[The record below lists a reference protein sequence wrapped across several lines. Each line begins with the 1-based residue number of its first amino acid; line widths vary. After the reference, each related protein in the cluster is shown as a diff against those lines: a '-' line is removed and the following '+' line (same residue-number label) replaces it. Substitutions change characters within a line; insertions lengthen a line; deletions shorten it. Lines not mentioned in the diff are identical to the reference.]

1 MRLGRH
7 LSTLLGTAATLLGT
21 AAAVVGRVLGA
32 LGGAGVARLDAD
44 TTDGGGQRRTSAHEA
59 GTGPAQ
65 LCAVSAGPDTIG
77 HFRFRDASI
86 AAVLTRASS
95 GHARLDAILE
105 GLVGHDRVLSF
116 WVGKN
121 TFGSWAQDGG
131 RAHSP
136 RVNGLLGS
144 PLRRGP
150 EAAPPV
156 WAHEPHFFQGNTTVN
171 STEASSIPTR
181 E

>member
-32 LGGAGVARLDAD
+32 LGGAGVARLGAD

-65 LCAVSAGPDTIG
+65 LGAVPARPDTVG
-77 HFRFRDASI
+77 HFGFRDASI
-86 AAVLTRASS
+86 AAVLTSAST

-105 GLVGHDRVLSF
+105 GLVDHDRVLSF

-121 TFGSWAQDGG
+121 TFF
-131 RAHSP
+131 
-136 RVNGLLGS
+136 
-144 PLRRGP
+144 RG
-150 EAAPPV
+150 
-156 WAHEPHFFQGNTTVN
+156 T
-171 STEASSIPTR
+171 
-181 E
+181 